1 MINKSDEKEMLA
13 YLVEVKKA
21 QKLFG
26 FIPYKWFHDLNF
38 ELELILIFTCGL
50 MDYLF
55 SFNFFFMLVGM
66 IIWWEHFRISEWRID
81 LIVDYT
87 IRIEDEQALLYEFPD
102 DFGPDFKVDDQT
114 KTIMQKRSLK
124 KYPKPRDLFYLKESR
139 WSIFFTLCYFILFE
153 LIFIYFNTYNNYNI

>member
-1 MINKSDEKEMLA
+1 
-13 YLVEVKKA
+13 
-21 QKLFG
+21 
-26 FIPYKWFHDLNF
+26 
-38 ELELILIFTCGL
+38 
-50 MDYLF
+50 
-55 SFNFFFMLVGM
+55 MLVGM

-102 DFGPDFKVDDQT
+102 DFGPDFKIDDQT

-139 WSIFFTLCYFILFE
+139 WSIFFTLCYFIFFE
-153 LIFIYFNTYNNYNI
+153 LFFAYF